1 MLKAGEVHSQEIP
14 FPFQNHSPMSRNG
27 GGKSNGVSRVRF
39 IEIRTTTAWMVDGE
53 LWRFR
58 DGTEIAV
65 GDAND
70 LEASEPMVTGA
81 VALGLINAGKAEAMA
96 VAELDSPDDFEAS
109 F

>member
-1 MLKAGEVHSQEIP
+1 
-14 FPFQNHSPMSRNG
+14 MS
-27 GGKSNGVSRVRF
+27 SSGVSRVYF
-39 IEIRTTTAWMVDGE
+39 IEIRTTTAWMIDGE

-70 LEASEPMVTGA
+70 LEAREPMVTAA

-96 VAELDSPDDFEAS
+96 VAELDMADDFD
-109 F
+109 

>member
-1 MLKAGEVHSQEIP
+1 
-14 FPFQNHSPMSRNG
+14 MSNRRTG
-27 GGKSNGVSRVRF
+27 GVSRVRF
-39 IEIRTTTAWMVDGE
+39 IEIRTTTAWMVEGE

-70 LEASEPMVTGA
+70 LESPEPMVTGA

-96 VAELDSPDDFEAS
+96 VTELDTGDDFAADPADDADD
-109 F
+109 FDAGF

>member
-1 MLKAGEVHSQEIP
+1 MNKQ
-14 FPFQNHSPMSRNG
+14 R
-27 GGKSNGVSRVRF
+27 SNGVSRVRF
-39 IEIRTTTAWMVDGE
+39 IEILTTTAWLVEGA

-70 LEASEPMVTGA
+70 LEGPEPMVTAA

-96 VAELDSPDDFEAS
+96 ITELDNADDF
-109 F
+109 

>member
-1 MLKAGEVHSQEIP
+1 
-14 FPFQNHSPMSRNG
+14 MSNRRT
-27 GGKSNGVSRVRF
+27 SGVSRVRF

-70 LEASEPMVTGA
+70 LEAREPMVTAA

-96 VAELDSPDDFEAS
+96 VSELDSPDDFEAEDHAENGLGED
-109 F
+109 FEAAF

>member
-1 MLKAGEVHSQEIP
+1 
-14 FPFQNHSPMSRNG
+14 MSA
-27 GGKSNGVSRVRF
+27 RVRF

-70 LEASEPMVTGA
+70 LEGPEPMVTGA
-81 VALGLINAGKAEAMA
+81 VALGLINAGKPKRWP
-96 VAELDSPDDFEAS
+96 SPSWTAQGTSTKTNLAS
-109 F
+109 DICSFCFAYALFAGSVSHKTG

>member
-1 MLKAGEVHSQEIP
+1 MCLTKADR
-14 FPFQNHSPMSRNG
+14 MRR
-27 GGKSNGVSRVRF
+27 NGVSRVRF

-70 LEASEPMVTGA
+70 LEASEPMVTAA

-96 VAELDSPDDFEAS
+96 VSELDSPDDFDEGEETP

>member
-1 MLKAGEVHSQEIP
+1 
-14 FPFQNHSPMSRNG
+14 MS
-27 GGKSNGVSRVRF
+27 SSGVSRVYF
-39 IEIRTTTAWMVDGE
+39 IEIRMTTAWMVDGE

-70 LEASEPMVTGA
+70 LEAREPMVTAA

-96 VAELDSPDDFEAS
+96 VAELDTGDDFD
-109 F
+109 

>member
-1 MLKAGEVHSQEIP
+1 
-14 FPFQNHSPMSRNG
+14 MS
-27 GGKSNGVSRVRF
+27 STNGVSRVRF
-39 IEIRTTTAWMVDGE
+39 IEIRTTTAWMVEGE

-70 LEASEPMVTGA
+70 LEAREPMVKAA

-96 VAELDSPDDFEAS
+96 VAELDIADDYE
-109 F
+109 

>member
-1 MLKAGEVHSQEIP
+1 
-14 FPFQNHSPMSRNG
+14 MSNRRTG
-27 GGKSNGVSRVRF
+27 GVSRVRF
-39 IEIRTTTAWMVDGE
+39 IEMRATTAWMVEGE

-70 LEASEPMVTGA
+70 LEAPEPMVTAA

-96 VAELDSPDDFEAS
+96 VTELDTVDEEF
-109 F
+109 

>member
-1 MLKAGEVHSQEIP
+1 
-14 FPFQNHSPMSRNG
+14 MS
-27 GGKSNGVSRVRF
+27 SSGVSRVYF

-70 LEASEPMVTGA
+70 LEAREPMVTAA

-96 VAELDSPDDFEAS
+96 VAELDSTDDFE
-109 F
+109 

>member
-1 MLKAGEVHSQEIP
+1 MGINRQG
-14 FPFQNHSPMSRNG
+14 RG
-27 GGKSNGVSRVRF
+27 GVSRVHF

-65 GDAND
+65 GGAND
-70 LEASEPMVTGA
+70 LESSEPMVTAA

-96 VAELDSPDDFEAS
+96 VSELDMSEEDF
-109 F
+109 

>member
-1 MLKAGEVHSQEIP
+1 
-14 FPFQNHSPMSRNG
+14 MSNRRTG
-27 GGKSNGVSRVRF
+27 GVSRVRF
-39 IEIRTTTAWMVDGE
+39 IEMRATTAWMVEGE

-70 LEASEPMVTGA
+70 LEAPEPMVTAA

-96 VAELDSPDDFEAS
+96 VTELDAVDEEF
-109 F
+109 

>member
-1 MLKAGEVHSQEIP
+1 M
-14 FPFQNHSPMSRNG
+14 
-27 GGKSNGVSRVRF
+27 SRVRF

-65 GDAND
+65 GDVND
-70 LEASEPMVTGA
+70 LEAPEPMVTGA

-96 VAELDSPDDFEAS
+96 VSELDSPADFEADDDAAGG
-109 F
+109 FGEDLEAAF

>member
-1 MLKAGEVHSQEIP
+1 MGTHKTG
-14 FPFQNHSPMSRNG
+14 
-27 GGKSNGVSRVRF
+27 GVSRVRF
-39 IEIRTTTAWMVDGE
+39 IEIRTTTAWMVEGE

-70 LEASEPMVTGA
+70 LEAAEPMVTGA
-81 VALGLINAGKAEAMA
+81 IALGLINAGKAEAMA
-96 VAELDSPDDFEAS
+96 VTELENVNELEMEQVDEDFGTG

>member
-1 MLKAGEVHSQEIP
+1 
-14 FPFQNHSPMSRNG
+14 MS
-27 GGKSNGVSRVRF
+27 SSGVSRVSF

-70 LEASEPMVTGA
+70 LEAREPMVTAA
-81 VALGLINAGKAEAMA
+81 VALGLINAGKAEGMA
-96 VAELDSPDDFEAS
+96 VAELDMADDFE
-109 F
+109 

>member
-1 MLKAGEVHSQEIP
+1 
-14 FPFQNHSPMSRNG
+14 MSNRRTG
-27 GGKSNGVSRVRF
+27 GVSRVRF
-39 IEIRTTTAWMVDGE
+39 IEIRTTTAWMVEGE

-70 LEASEPMVTGA
+70 LEAAEPMVTGA

-96 VAELDSPDDFEAS
+96 VTELENVDGDADEGADEILGEGVDQGFDAG

>member
-1 MLKAGEVHSQEIP
+1 
-14 FPFQNHSPMSRNG
+14 MS
-27 GGKSNGVSRVRF
+27 KQSGVSRVRF
-39 IEIRTTTAWMVDGE
+39 IEMRMTTAWMVDGE

-65 GDAND
+65 GDVND

-96 VAELDSPDDFEAS
+96 VAELDSPEDFD
-109 F
+109 

>member
-1 MLKAGEVHSQEIP
+1 
-14 FPFQNHSPMSRNG
+14 MSNRRTG
-27 GGKSNGVSRVRF
+27 GVSRVRF
-39 IEIRTTTAWMVDGE
+39 IEIRTTTAWMVEGE

-70 LEASEPMVTGA
+70 LESAEPMVTGA

-96 VAELDSPDDFEAS
+96 VTELDNVDEDLVIDSASDFDAG
-109 F
+109 FDAGF

>member
-1 MLKAGEVHSQEIP
+1 
-14 FPFQNHSPMSRNG
+14 MS
-27 GGKSNGVSRVRF
+27 SSGVSRVYF

-58 DGTEIAV
+58 DGAEIAV

-70 LEASEPMVTGA
+70 LEAREPMVTAA

-96 VAELDSPDDFEAS
+96 VAELDTADDFD
-109 F
+109 